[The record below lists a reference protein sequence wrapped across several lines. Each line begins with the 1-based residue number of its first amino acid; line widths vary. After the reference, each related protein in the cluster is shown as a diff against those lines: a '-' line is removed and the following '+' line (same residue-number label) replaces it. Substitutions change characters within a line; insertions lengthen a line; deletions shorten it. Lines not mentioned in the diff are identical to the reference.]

1 MSEVLRLLNIK
12 KNQLPIIK
20 QVQLSECGHVCI
32 AMISHYHGHALTLQ
46 ALRELEEPAINGSN
60 FLDLIRILE
69 RLKFN
74 TRAIRLDIMDLHQVQ
89 CPAIIHWNMNHFVVL
104 KSVHSNH
111 AIIHDPAFG
120 KRKIPLSELSKSFT
134 GLVLEVEK
142 AAHFKP
148 MMSSK
153 PLKIMDLFKRI
164 QGMKNSLLILLI
176 LSLTIESFILLN
188 PIFLQYITDQVV
200 SSNNLNNLYTIAL
213 AFVLLTLF
221 HTTTEYMRSHYLVYL
236 TNHMSEYFSSAVMN
250 HLLRLP
256 FEYFEKRHKGD
267 ILSRFYSINEIQNK
281 MTTDSINTLLDGLVI
296 VLAVM
301 IMAVFNVQLTCLVV
315 LSLTCGFT
323 LRIFSYNHLKN
334 QSEISIVEM
343 ANLNSKFLEIIQ
355 SMMPI
360 KLYSKEAT
368 MYREWKNY
376 FIKGMNA
383 NIKIARVNI
392 LYNTANL
399 FIFNMEH
406 ILVITLGALL
416 VIKKQHSIG
425 MLMAF
430 LAYRQTLVC
439 KTTSFIQKVFEY
451 KLISIQMDR
460 VADILLH
467 PAESEEKDSV
477 LKVQVQ
483 GDIKI
488 QNLSYKY
495 PGVNQCVLNNVH
507 FHIKKGEKIAITG
520 TSGVGKSTLLKI
532 MLGLITPT
540 AGRILIDDLPLNLLG
555 IQKYRS
561 LCASVMQDDSLIS
574 GSIID
579 NITFMDNAIDIHRVH
594 QAAQMAQI
602 HEDILQMTMGYE
614 SRIGDMGSS
623 LSGGQKQRILLARA
637 LYKKP
642 KLLFLDEA
650 TSHLDAATEVKIN
663 QALKELEITQ
673 VVIAHRE
680 ESIKMADRVF
690 VLEAGSLK

>member
-1 MSEVLRLLNIK
+1 
-12 KNQLPIIK
+12 
-20 QVQLSECGHVCI
+20 
-32 AMISHYHGHALTLQ
+32 
-46 ALRELEEPAINGSN
+46 
-60 FLDLIRILE
+60 
-69 RLKFN
+69 
-74 TRAIRLDIMDLHQVQ
+74 MDLHQVQ